1 MGEHGVEVRDAHPPK
16 STKGE
21 AALVEVVRGWVSPLM
36 LSCEVGQPS
45 LWNSNP
51 A

>member
-1 MGEHGVEVRDAHPPK
+1 MGEHGVEVRGAYPSK
-16 STKGE
+16 STKGV

-36 LSCEVGQPS
+36 LSCEVGEPS